1 MIFLRQPGYEPA
13 GCRTYYP
20 QKQKPRHSRA
30 IRLTPRKGRAFYAR
44 QIPFLSTERRNPYPR
59 CSQSLP
65 KAMTV
70 AHCSA

>member
-30 IRLTPRKGRAFYAR
+30 IRLTPRKGRAFYTGL
-44 QIPFLSTERRNPYPR
+44 QQNPEHFRRFIRLDSDAPA
-59 CSQSLP
+59 C
-65 KAMTV
+65 
-70 AHCSA
+70 